1 MMIEEHSFF
10 RRTHMLRILG
20 GILVIISCL
29 GIGLEKSESLTRHRE
44 ELEELQRIFTNIR
57 TELEYMRT
65 PIDEL
70 FYKLQKKFN
79 GANQNWLIELSKS
92 KSALGKNT
100 FNDIWVSSI
109 DTHFKESFL
118 TKSELEELKHIGKH
132 LSQPEAIRLYLIQ
145 LENSIQTTREE
156 EKEKKKLY
164 QSMGILVGIF
174 LVLVL
179 I

>member
-10 RRTHMLRILG
+10 QRTHMIRILG
-20 GILVIISCL
+20 CILVITSCL
-29 GIGLEKSESLTRHRE
+29 GIGLEKSASLTRHRK
-44 ELEELQRIFTNIR
+44 ELEELQRIFTLIQTR
-57 TELEYMRT
+57 LEHIKI
-65 PIDEL
+65 PFDEL
-70 FYKLQKKFN
+70 F
-79 GANQNWLIELSKS
+79 ANMQSNWLLDVSKELKQFH
-92 KSALGKNT
+92 KRT
-100 FNDIWVSSI
+100 FNEIWISSI
-109 DTHFKESFL
+109 DTHFKKSFL

-145 LENSIQTTREE
+145 LESSIQTTREE

-174 LVLVL
+174 LVLVF